1 MKERGHSDISGEELE
16 DFTESFASFNK
27 ITQKLHS
34 AYKNLEEKFEALN
47 LKLERTN
54 KELRQ
59 SLAEKEKISNYL
71 NNILES
77 LTSGVVTINLKGEI
91 TLFNRAAEEILGYKT
106 DEVLG
111 KKYEEIMGKGVKEK
125 MTLPL
130 TLKSRRSHINEE
142 KEVFTKGGK
151 KIPLGFSTS
160 LLTDGDNNIL
170 GAVEVF
176 FDLSKLKKLEKEVTR
191 VRTLAALGEMAA
203 TVAHEVKNP
212 LGGIRGFADLLD
224 QDLEEGDP
232 RKQSVEKIMEGVETI
247 DKIVLSLLNYTK
259 AIKLDLHQVEFISFI
274 DDVIKFFEIDF
285 AREKKKIHI
294 VREYPKKALLCRIDP
309 EQFRQVVL
317 NLLHNA
323 TQAMP
328 LGGTI
333 MVQVSEIP
341 PFDRLRVVSEVEP
354 PKAGNEEGLV
364 LKARPEG
371 KGIDA
376 FQDSLGVHPE
386 AKKIVLKISDNGMG
400 MSKATLNKLFTPFF
414 TTKEHGTGLGLS
426 TVKKIVEAHRGDIRV
441 ESEIDKGTTVIVRLP
456 LI

>member
-1 MKERGHSDISGEELE
+1 MEERNHSDISEEQLE
-16 DFTESFASFNK
+16 GFTESFASFNK

-34 AYKNLEEKFEALN
+34 AYKNLEEKFEDLN
-47 LKLERTN
+47 LKLEKTN
-54 KELRQ
+54 RELRQ
-59 SLAEKEKISNYL
+59 SLAEKDKISNYL

-77 LTSGVVTINLKGEI
+77 LTSGVVAINLKGEM

-111 KKYEEIMGKGVKEK
+111 RQYGEVMGNGVKEE
-125 MTLPL
+125 MTLPF
-130 TLKSRRSHINEE
+130 TLKSKKSHLNEE
-142 KEVFTKGGK
+142 KEVLTKEGK

-160 LLTDGDNNIL
+160 PLTDSDNNVL

-176 FDLSKLKKLEKEVTR
+176 FDLSKLKQLEEEITR

-224 QDLEEGDP
+224 RDLEEGDP
-232 RKQSVEKIMEGVETI
+232 RKKSVEKIIEGVETL
-247 DKIVLSLLNYTK
+247 DRIVVSLLNYTK
-259 AIKLDLHQVEFISFI
+259 AIRLDLHQVEFTSFM
-274 DDVIKFFEIDF
+274 DEVIKFFEIDL

-294 VREYPKKALLCRIDP
+294 NREYPEKELLCRIDP
-309 EQFRQVVL
+309 EQFRQVIL

-328 LGGTI
+328 HGGKI
-333 MVQVSEIP
+333 MVSVNEEEKSIGGPQTYLDVQ
-341 PFDRLRVVSEVEP
+341 
-354 PKAGNEEGLV
+354 PKA
-364 LKARPEG
+364 KR
-371 KGIDA
+371 
-376 FQDSLGVHPE
+376 
-386 AKKIVLKISDNGMG
+386 IVLRISDTGMG
-400 MSKATLNKLFTPFF
+400 MSKATLDKLFTPFF

-426 TVKKIVEAHRGDIRV
+426 IVKKIVEAHGGDINV
-441 ESEIDKGTTVIVRLP
+441 ESELGKGTTVIARLS

>member
-34 AYKNLEEKFEALN
+34 AYKNLEEKFEDLN

-54 KELRQ
+54 RELRQ
-59 SLAEKEKISNYL
+59 SLVEKEKISNYL

-106 DEVLG
+106 DGVLG
-111 KKYEEIMGKGVKEK
+111 RKYEEIMGKGVREK

-259 AIKLDLHQVEFISFI
+259 AIKLDLHQVEFMGFI

-328 LGGTI
+328 QGGKI
-333 MVQVSEIP
+333 VIGV
-341 PFDRLRVVSEVEP
+341 
-354 PKAGNEEGLV
+354 NEEGLV

-371 KGIDA
+371 KSKGA
-376 FQDSLGVHPE
+376 SQKSLGIHPE
-386 AKKIVLKISDNGMG
+386 EKRMVLKISDTGMG
-400 MSKATLNKLFTPFF
+400 MSKATLSKLFTPFF

-441 ESEIDKGTTVIVRLP
+441 ESKMGKGTTVIVRLP
-456 LI
+456 QT